1 MIHLIE
7 IDAHT
12 GASAVTLRFA
22 TEAYITGPSDSPANT
37 IYEPRISDPGAF
49 SANLYQAGQTG
60 GEPSIGLGDITLA
73 NADGGLDAW
82 FNYGFDGR
90 RIEIKRLDSASA
102 PFSSAVTVFKGSV
115 ETIDTSD
122 AWSSLRVRIFDNR
135 LNLDKPLQV
144 NRYAGTTTGTGNTAE
159 GTEDLRDQPKPI
171 ALGRVFGIRPYAVN
185 PFDGIFQVSDG
196 PVSSIQAYD
205 GGSPLTYVGDYGSL
219 AALRAATV
227 LPGRFATC
235 LALGL
240 FRITKAGLK
249 LTADVVEGAT
259 TSSRTAAQVVGRV
272 LARAGFSTSEY
283 SVASLSALDA
293 LNNAE
298 VGIWIDGDDHIRHLA
313 QQVLAS
319 VGAYLVPNANGVFE
333 VGRFQAPG
341 ASVRTFTINEVIRK
355 DDMRFDVTNDPGRGI
370 PAYRVIVRY
379 KRNYST
385 LNGSEVATCVKDN
398 EDYKAFLSTEW
409 REAKAE
415 DLTVKTKYSGAVEVK
430 VDSCLTSLAAA
441 QAEAARLLAL
451 YKVRR
456 DRVSLTL
463 WDGEADTVKPGDT
476 VTVQVPRFG
485 YDAGRALRVIGRNDK
500 RAERVVEL
508 DLYG

>member
-12 GASAVTLRFA
+12 GASLVTLRLA
-22 TEAYITGPSDSPANT
+22 TGAYLTGPTDSPANT
-37 IYEPRISDPGAF
+37 IFEPRVIDPGAF

-60 GEPSIGLGDITLA
+60 GEASIGFGDITLA

-90 RIEIKRLDSASA
+90 RIEIKRLDSADA
-102 PFSSAVTVFKGSV
+102 PFSSAITVFKGAV
-115 ETIDTSD
+115 ETIDTSE
-122 AWSSLRVRIFDNR
+122 AWGLLRLRIFDNR

-159 GTEDLRDQPKPI
+159 GTEDLRDQPKPV
-171 ALGRVFGIRPYAVN
+171 AFGRVFGIRPYAVN

-196 PVSSIQAYD
+196 AVSSIQAYD

-227 LPGRFATC
+227 LPGRYATC
-235 LALGL
+235 LALGM

-259 TSSRTAAQVVGRV
+259 TSSRTAAQVVGRM
-272 LARAGFSTSEY
+272 LARAGFSTSDY

-293 LNNAE
+293 LNSAE
-298 VGIWIDGDDHIRHLA
+298 VGIWIDGDDHIRHVV

-333 VGRFQAPG
+333 VGRFQAPAG
-341 ASVRTFTINEVIRK
+341 SVRTFTMDDIIRREN
-355 DDMRFDVTNDPGRGI
+355 MRFDVTNDPGRGI

-385 LNGSEVATCVKDN
+385 LNGSEVATCVTND

-415 DLTVKTKYSGAVEVK
+415 DLSVKTKFSNAVEVT
-430 VDSCLTSLAAA
+430 VDSCLTSLSTA

-463 WDGEADTVKPGDT
+463 WDEQADGIRLGDT

-485 YDAGRALRVIGRNDK
+485 YDAGRVMRVIGRNDK